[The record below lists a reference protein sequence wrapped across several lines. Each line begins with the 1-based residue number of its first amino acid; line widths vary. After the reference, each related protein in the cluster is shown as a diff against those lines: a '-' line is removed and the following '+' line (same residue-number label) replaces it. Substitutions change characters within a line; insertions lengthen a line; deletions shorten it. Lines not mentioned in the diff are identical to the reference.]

1 MRPLMM
7 FFWTHPFRKLQ
18 QRGVVVTK
26 RGDVTNCKDQDN
38 FGGHFAKYDE
48 SGDIFA
54 CALAEGLGTYTCD
67 KHKNSPLSG
76 IIYEKSNNSVAKKA
90 VERNFG
96 K

>member
-1 MRPLMM
+1 MM
-7 FFWTHPFRKLQ
+7 FFVPHPFRKLQ

-26 RGDVTNCKDQDN
+26 RGEAGNCKDRDD

-54 CALAEGLGTYTCD
+54 CALAEDLGTCTCE
-67 KHKNSPLSG
+67 KHKNSTLLG
-76 IIYEKSNNSVAKKA
+76 IIYAKGNNSVAKKA